1 MALRGLFVGIDR
13 YAHPQANWLH
23 CARRDATALHALFTD
38 TLGPGAELLT
48 DQQAT
53 RAAIEAQL
61 LSLAQCSADDLVV
74 VAFSCHGTP
83 GHHLATFDT
92 DPADLAA
99 TAIPLTLLGTWF
111 SGIPARRLLCIIDAC
126 FSGGIDAKVFIPA
139 AAAAALG
146 QPAGNPFD
154 QLSGDGRLVLTAT
167 SPSEPAWEI
176 GRFSH
181 GLLTFYLLEA
191 LQGAE
196 EVRDA
201 GKISIYRLLDYVTR
215 RVIDRSTQ
223 RGRPQ
228 HPTVRGHFD
237 GDVTWPVFQPGPT
250 YFAAFPERARQPV
263 TADIMSLETY
273 GFPPELLRAWSG
285 SITALNQLQ
294 IDAVNDYGLLRGEH
308 LVVSAPTSSGKTMIG
323 ELAALLGA
331 MDRKRAFFLLPLK
344 ALVNDKQRHFAKTYE
359 EFGLR
364 VLRVTGDNS
373 ADIPA
378 LMRGQYD
385 LCLMTYEIFAS
396 LVVGNPHILE
406 QVGTVVVDEV
416 QMIADRSRGA
426 NLEFVL
432 TLLRMRR
439 RAGIEPQ
446 VIALSAVIGNT
457 NGLERWLAARLLC
470 RSERPVPLD
479 EGILRADGRFRYVD
493 ASGTEQLT
501 EPVVTPV
508 FHKGSSQ
515 DLVIP
520 LVRKLVSEGKQV
532 IVFRETKGEA
542 RGCAHYLAESLGLP
556 AATDALDALP
566 SADPSLASGELR
578 EALRHGVAFHTTDL
592 DRDEKQVV
600 EEHFRAPGTAL
611 RVIAATT
618 TLAMGVNTPAEA
630 VVVAGLEHPDGP
642 YTVAEY
648 KNIIGRAGRLG
659 YAEHGTSYLIA
670 LDAHHENH
678 YWTRYVTGA
687 PEDLQSRFIA
697 RDTDPMTL
705 ILRVLAAAR
714 KAGVRGVPREDIIDF
729 LEGSFGAFQS
739 KHTAATWSWDRQQIA
754 NALTDL
760 ASHRLV
766 ESTDGGNYHL
776 TPLGRFA
783 GQAGVEVESIL
794 RLVEALSPLAAAQVT
809 DPTLIVA
816 AQLTVE
822 LDQQSFPINKKGA
835 QKEAQSWFTELR
847 RQGVPAPVL
856 NALHRTA
863 GEPHTPALRAKKAA
877 ACLLW
882 VSDCTM
888 SDIEA
893 ILTRHGRKFD
903 GAAGAVRG
911 ASSRT
916 GDLLP
921 AVTQVAAILHPDL
934 DLGERLARLLTRL
947 EVGVP
952 AAAIEIARFAG
963 PRLSRGDYHQL
974 VKAGLNTAEA
984 VEGADDARLAACLGG
999 SEERVEVVRD
1009 AARLLR
1015 EQDGSAAIPG
1025 FPNYEG

>member
-1 MALRGLFVGIDR
+1 MTLRGLFVGIDR

-23 CARRDATALHALFTD
+23 CAKRDATALHALFMD
-38 TLGPGAELLT
+38 TLGTGARLLT

-53 RAAIEAQL
+53 RAAVEAEMQA
-61 LSLAQCSADDLVV
+61 LAQGSADDLVV

-92 DPADLAA
+92 DPADLTA
-99 TAIPLTLLGTWF
+99 TSIPLSLLGAWF
-111 SGIPARRLLCIIDAC
+111 AGIPARRLLCVIDAC
-126 FSGGIDAKVFIPA
+126 FSGGIGAKVFVPA
-139 AAAAALG
+139 ATAP
-146 QPAGNPFD
+146 PAGPVGNPFD
-154 QLSGDGRLVLTAT
+154 QLAGEGRLVLTAT
-167 SPSEPAWEI
+167 SASEPAWEI
-176 GRFSH
+176 GRVSH

-201 GKISIYRLLDYVTR
+201 GKISIYRLLDHVTK

-223 RGRPQ
+223 MGRPQ
-228 HPTVRGHFD
+228 HPTLRGHFD
-237 GDVTWPVFQPGPT
+237 GELTWPVFQPGPT
-250 YFAAFPERARQPV
+250 YFAAFPERARRPI
-263 TADIMSLETY
+263 TADVMSLETY
-273 GFPPELLRAWSG
+273 GFPPELLRVWAG
-285 SITALNQLQ
+285 SNPALNQLQ
-294 IDAVNDYGLLRGEH
+294 IDAVNDYGLLRGDH

-344 ALVNDKQRHFAKTYE
+344 ALVNDKQQHFSKAYR
-359 EFGLR
+359 EFGLL

-373 ADIPA
+373 TDIPA

-385 LCLMTYEIFAS
+385 LCLMTYEAFAS
-396 LVVGNPHILE
+396 LAIGNPHILE

-439 RAGIEPQ
+439 RAGAEPQ
-446 VIALSAVIGNT
+446 VIALSAVIGET
-457 NGLERWLAARLLC
+457 NGLERWLAARLL
-470 RSERPVPLD
+470 RRTERPVPLD
-479 EGILRADGRFRYVD
+479 EGVLRADGRFRFID
-493 ASGTEQLT
+493 GSGTEQLT
-501 EPVVTPV
+501 EPIIRPE
-508 FHKGSSQ
+508 FRKGSSQ

-520 LVRKLVSEGKQV
+520 LLRKLVGEGKQV

-542 RGCAHYLAESLGLP
+542 RGCANYLAESLGLP
-556 AATDALDALP
+556 AATDALAALP

-592 DRDEKQVV
+592 DRDEKLVV
-600 EEHFRAPGTAL
+600 EEHFRVPGTTL

-642 YTVAEY
+642 YSVAEY

-659 YAEHGTSYLIA
+659 YAEHGTSYVIA
-670 LDAHHENH
+670 LDPSQENY
-678 YWTRYVTGA
+678 YWNRYVAGV
-687 PEDLQSRFIA
+687 PEDLRSRFIA
-697 RDTDPMTL
+697 EDTDPRTL

-714 KAGVRGVPREDIIDF
+714 RAGVNSVPQDDIIDF

-739 KHTAATWSWDRQQIA
+739 RHRAANWNWDRQQIA
-754 NALTDL
+754 GALAEL
-760 ASHRLV
+760 ASHKLV
-766 ESTDGGNYHL
+766 EPTDDGNYHL

-783 GQAGVEVESIL
+783 GRAGVEVESIL
-794 RLVEALSPLAAAQVT
+794 RLVGALSPLTAEQIT
-809 DPTLIVA
+809 DPALIAA

-822 LDQQSFPINKKGA
+822 LDQQSFSINKKGA

-847 RQGVPAPVL
+847 KQNIPAPLL
-856 NALHRTA
+856 NSLHRSVVEA
-863 GEPHTPALRAKKAA
+863 HVPALRAKKAA

-882 VSDCTM
+882 ISGCAMT
-888 SDIEA
+888 DIEA

-911 ASSRT
+911 AASRT

-934 DLGERLARLLTRL
+934 DLGNRLARLLTRL
-947 EVGVP
+947 EVGVS
-952 AAAIEIARFAG
+952 AAAVEIAQFAG
-963 PRLSRGDYHQL
+963 PRLSPGDYQLL
-974 VKAGLNTAEA
+974 VKAGLGTAEA
-984 VEGADDARLAACLGG
+984 AESADDETLAACLGG
-999 SEERVEVVRD
+999 NAERFEIVRE
-1009 AARLLR
+1009 AARTFR
-1015 EQDGSAAIPG
+1015 EQGPG
-1025 FPNYEG
+1025 DALPEFPAYEG